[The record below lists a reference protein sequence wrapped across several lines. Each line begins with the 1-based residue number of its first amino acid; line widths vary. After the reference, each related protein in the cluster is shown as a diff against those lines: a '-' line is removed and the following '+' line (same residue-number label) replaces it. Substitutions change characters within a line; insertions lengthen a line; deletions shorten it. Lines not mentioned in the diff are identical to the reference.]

1 MRGPPRGSR
10 HAGSATA
17 AAGASRRRR
26 PCYDGFVAFT
36 RWDPLQDLLALHER
50 LNRLAGADEP
60 GWMPPVDL
68 YETSSRYVITAEVA
82 GLTREDI
89 DIQVADGRLT
99 LRGERPRRGGE
110 AGRFDRVERGY
121 GRFARAFVLPQ
132 AVDVSGITADL
143 RDGVL
148 TIEVPKAF
156 DKRIIDVQ

>member
-1 MRGPPRGSR
+1 MLRW
-10 HAGSATA
+10 
-17 AAGASRRRR
+17 
-26 PCYDGFVAFT
+26 DVAFT

-68 YETSSRYVITAEVA
+68 YETADRYVITAEVA
-82 GLTREDI
+82 GLTRDNI
-89 DIQVADGRLT
+89 DIQVQDGRLT
-99 LRGERPRRGGE
+99 LRGERPQRGAE
-110 AGRFDRVERGY
+110 AGRFDRVERGH

-148 TIEVPKAF
+148 TIEVPKVF
-156 DKRIIDVQ
+156 DKRVVDVQ